1 MATKTLL
8 EIKTL
13 FWRYMGQLWTGTATS
28 GSASTLVDPNLVDLG
43 SEEFP
48 TPLEGK
54 QLRITSIITD
64 LRRIAKV
71 DHATGTLYP
80 NAVFSSA
87 LTTNTYEVWGSSIN
101 GGDALTRLFNDVLQV
116 ARPLAQTEL
125 TIVTG
130 QHIYDA
136 TALVSDPADIVEV
149 YTRAID
155 SASLV
160 PYTPVPVFWWQVLSY
175 INTEAY
181 GVALE
186 IYPAQTLSTTTALFV
201 EHYKK
206 LADFT
211 TDTSTVDATY
221 AEWLAWEAVLR
232 HALDKGLGSA
242 DKGRWADL
250 AGRAGANVREYRRRF
265 MPIKTRRAMHGR
277 PQVM

>member
-101 GGDALTRLFNDVLQV
+101 GGDALTRLFNDVLQ
-116 ARPLAQTEL
+116 A
-125 TIVTG
+125 
-130 QHIYDA
+130 
-136 TALVSDPADIVEV
+136 VS
-149 YTRAID
+149 YT
-155 SASLV
+155 
-160 PYTPVPVFWWQVLSY
+160 
-175 INTEAY
+175 
-181 GVALE
+181 
-186 IYPAQTLSTTTALFV
+186 
-201 EHYKK
+201 H
-206 LADFT
+206 
-211 TDTSTVDATY
+211 
-221 AEWLAWEAVLR
+221 LR
-232 HALDKGLGSA
+232 
-242 DKGRWADL
+242 
-250 AGRAGANVREYRRRF
+250 
-265 MPIKTRRAMHGR
+265 
-277 PQVM
+277 